1 MFLNL
6 LNEKEGKN
14 FLELATIAMKV
25 DSAINKSEEAVFN
38 TYRMELSLQDY
49 KVENKELK
57 DIVTAFQA
65 STKKVKRA
73 IIIELAG
80 VLDADEEINTNE
92 ESWVLKLGA
101 DWGFR
106 EAEIKKMVRWT
117 QDFNDLLAEGYEYIN
132 KR

>member
-6 LNEKEGKN
+6 LNEREGKN
-14 FLELATIAMKV
+14 FLELASIAMKIDGTV
-25 DSAINKSEEAVFN
+25 DESEIRVFE
-38 TYRMELSLQDY
+38 TYRMELNLPDY
-49 KVENKELK
+49 KLANKEQK
-57 DIVTAFQA
+57 EIVTAFQA

-80 VLDADEEINTNE
+80 VLDADDEIDENE
-92 ESWVLKLGA
+92 ESWIYKLGT

-106 EAEIKKMVRWT
+106 DSEIRKMVRWT
-117 QDFNDLLAEGYEYIN
+117 QDFNDLLTEAYEYIN

>member
-14 FLELATIAMKV
+14 FLELANIAMQVNGTIKE
-25 DSAINKSEEAVFN
+25 SEQAVFN
-38 TYRMELSLQDY
+38 TYRMELSLPDY
-49 KVENKELK
+49 TIQNKELNE
-57 DIVTAFQA
+57 IVTVFQG
-65 STKKVKRA
+65 STKKVKKA

-80 VLDADEEINTNE
+80 VLDADEEIDANE
-92 ESWVLKLGA
+92 ETWIVKLGQ

-106 EAEIKKMVRWT
+106 DSEIKKMIRWT
-117 QDFNDLLAEGYEYIN
+117 QDFNDLLNEAIDYIN

>member
-14 FLELATIAMKV
+14 FLELATFAMKV

-38 TYRMELSLQDY
+38 TYRMELSLPDY
-49 KVENKELK
+49 RVESKELK

-65 STKKVKRA
+65 STKRVKRA

-80 VLDADEEINTNE
+80 VLDADEEINSNE
-92 ESWVLKLGA
+92 ESWVLKLGT

-106 EAEIKKMVRWT
+106 EAEIRKMVRWT

>member
-25 DSAINKSEEAVFN
+25 SGVIKESEQAVFD
-38 TYRMELSLQDY
+38 TYRMELRQPDY
-49 KVENKELK
+49 IVTNKELK

-65 STKKVKRA
+65 STKRVKRA

-80 VLDADEEINTNE
+80 VLDADEEIDASE
-92 ESWVLKLGA
+92 ESWILKLGV

-106 EAEIKKMVRWT
+106 DAEIRKMIRWT